1 MTPTDQLNCR
11 TPQNTEHRKIG
22 NSNESKIG
30 ETKKNR
36 KKENMKKPEIYR
48 EPMHMKI
55 IQIHTPYH
63 DWRDW
68 LHKARRRR
76 DPYFKELSYCEIN
89 SEVMKFYRKR
99 NEKNEKLHKEIS
111 LSSLVSI
118 NIRKN
123 GLHST
128 CLIEMFS
135 STGQII
141 NLKLSNKQA
150 AINFKSVIESFLE
163 TPLHEVAMVA
173 EISHVNIIPGIT
185 NKNQTKVLYP
195 GTKLIMWTRNHPSNG
210 PSGACPPN
218 GLPVKGLK
226 TVVIKDFSSRLP
238 GESIEIPRKD
248 LHRWSF
254 DDNNGQFVDGK
265 VWTTELCSLGAISF
279 SIIFHDCQ
287 KFKYDFH
294 PLLDPKRAPVAI
306 QQQQNSNPPLSA
318 KAQEVE
324 KWNRWNE
331 NRIRARSGTKTYPSE
346 SAGSPGGGGANG
358 GTGTGVGGAEKPSRS
373 STLNSTGN
381 HSYSLNSC

>member
-1 MTPTDQLNCR
+1 MAPTDHCR
-11 TPQNTEHRKIG
+11 TQPVEHRLG
-22 NSNESKIG
+22 RNDSKITTG
-30 ETKKNR
+30 EKNR
-36 KKENMKKPEIYR
+36 KKENMKKPEVYR

-76 DPYFKELSYCEIN
+76 DPYFKEISYCEIN
-89 SEVMKFYRKR
+89 SEGMKFYRKR
-99 NEKNEKLHKEIS
+99 SEKNEKLHKEIP

-123 GLHST
+123 GVHST

-173 EISHVNIIPGIT
+173 EISNVNIIPGIT

-210 PSGACPPN
+210 HPPN
-218 GLPVKGLK
+218 GQPVKGLK

-254 DDNNGQFVDGK
+254 DDNNGEFVDGK
-265 VWTTELCSLGAISF
+265 VWTTEFCSLGAISF

-306 QQQQNSNPPLSA
+306 QQQNSNPPLSA

-331 NRIRARSGTKTYPSE
+331 NRIRARSGTKTYPGE
-346 SAGSPGGGGANG
+346 SAGSPSGGGGGAI
-358 GTGTGVGGAEKPSRS
+358 GGARSGEKPSRS